1 MIYLDSNVF
10 IYAVLNSESIG
21 KEARSILSQVQNG
34 QLKAS
39 TSALTFDEL
48 IWIVKKNRS
57 PNDSLLAGDAFLN
70 MSGLKLVDVDANI
83 LAGAI
88 AIMRKYSLDP
98 RDSIHVASAM
108 IEKAEVV
115 ISEDKDFDKVREIK
129 RRGIAR
135 YEEL

>member
-10 IYAVLNSESIG
+10 IYAVLNSEFVG
-21 KEARSILSQVQNG
+21 GEARSILSQVQNG
-34 QLKAS
+34 QMKAS

-70 MSGLKLVDVDANI
+70 MSGLKLVNVDADI

-98 RDSIHVASAM
+98 RDSIHAASAM

-115 ISEDKDFDKVREIK
+115 ISEDKDFDKIREIK
-129 RRGIAR
+129 RRGIASV
-135 YEEL
+135 